1 MDQVA
6 AMRSF
11 RKVLELGSFSA
22 AARQLGLSKAAVS
35 KQVSELEAYLGATLI
50 HRTTRRLH
58 PTDAGQAYF
67 ESAVALLDEL
77 EAADAAVRHLQSEPA
92 GTLRVSVPSAFGQMC
107 LSAMLSELG
116 RRHPKLTVSVEAS
129 DRLVDLVEEGF
140 DAAIRIRATLPDST
154 LIAKRIRQIPIHVV
168 AAPSYLKAH
177 GTPQKPEDL
186 ARHNCFIYTLSS
198 RPFEWSFNGPS
209 GSKGGGSKGGGSKG
223 GGSRQVKVH
232 GTIHANHGHLL
243 LEPLRD
249 GEGIAMLPEFL
260 LAQDLEKGT
269 IVPILTKFPADPLTL
284 FVVYPPSRHSSPKI
298 RALVD
303 IVGEWF
309 APNQTWETAMAKPAA
324 RRRAATRDPK
334 DARGERNL
342 HGA

>member
-35 KQVSELEAYLGATLI
+35 KQISELESYLGATLI

-67 ESAVALLDEL
+67 ESAVGLLDEL

-92 GTLRVSVPSAFGQMC
+92 GTLRVSVPSAFGQVC

-116 RRHPKLTVSVEAS
+116 RRHPKLTVSVEAT

-186 ARHNCFIYTLSS
+186 TRHNCFVYTLSN
-198 RPFEWSFNGPS
+198 RPFEWSFKGSNS
-209 GSKGGGSKGGGSKG
+209 GGA
-223 GGSRQVKVH
+223 RQVKVH
-232 GTIHANHGHLL
+232 GTLHANHGHLL

-260 LAQDLEKGT
+260 LSQDLEKGT
-269 IVPILTKFPADPLTL
+269 IVPLLTKFPADPLTL

-309 APNQTWETAMAKPAA
+309 APNQTWETAMEKPIA
-324 RRRAATRDPK
+324 RRRAATRSASDSK
-334 DARGERNL
+334 RERNL